1 MNLASVIAEK
11 IRDTQNELENNKLL
25 NMGNNILN
33 PVYEEVSESESE
45 LKNRNIEKK
54 YLTVQYYLK
63 KDFILCPI
71 PGTTKIKIVT
81 DDEKDEN
88 ILTIFFPKDIG
99 ISCFLDNCAHCN
111 YEGKLYISGGIIE
124 NNEKTNSNN
133 NISTNKLFV
142 IDLFQT
148 SLEGENSFITELSP
162 MSHPRNKHSMIGF
175 GEYIYAVGGENS
187 DTVERY
193 DIKNN
198 TWELLNPMINNRS
211 YPNLFIYEGY
221 LYAFF
226 GKNNDGYVKNIERL
240 NLTNPQSQGWEMIL
254 FDNPNEVDVRIYG
267 CALYQVDEL
276 IYFFGG
282 KYLEQDTDGIFF
294 VNMKERLIDRTDN
307 KLKWK
312 ESFRENTLFQLGN
325 RFVQISDGKYY
336 GTYLKVVVE

>member
-1 MNLASVIAEK
+1 MKSGTTKTNINLVSPFSTIYGNTNTQNIIKVNQDSNLGNNTINDSNINKLTFGIKLSNTPNELNAINSQTNINMNNKNELNNNNSISYNAKTQIDINSYADKNKNMNLASVIAEK

-54 YLTVQYYLK
+54 YLTIQYYLK

-133 NISTNKLFV
+133 NIFLR
-142 IDLFQT
+142 I
-148 SLEGENSFITELSP
+148 
-162 MSHPRNKHSMIGF
+162 RNCK
-175 GEYIYAVGGENS
+175 
-187 DTVERY
+187 
-193 DIKNN
+193 K
-198 TWELLNPMINNRS
+198 
-211 YPNLFIYEGY
+211 
-221 LYAFF
+221 
-226 GKNNDGYVKNIERL
+226 
-240 NLTNPQSQGWEMIL
+240 
-254 FDNPNEVDVRIYG
+254 
-267 CALYQVDEL
+267 
-276 IYFFGG
+276 
-282 KYLEQDTDGIFF
+282 
-294 VNMKERLIDRTDN
+294 
-307 KLKWK
+307 
-312 ESFRENTLFQLGN
+312 
-325 RFVQISDGKYY
+325 
-336 GTYLKVVVE
+336 

>member
-1 MNLASVIAEK
+1 
-11 IRDTQNELENNKLL
+11 
-25 NMGNNILN
+25 
-33 PVYEEVSESESE
+33 
-45 LKNRNIEKK
+45 
-54 YLTVQYYLK
+54 
-63 KDFILCPI
+63 
-71 PGTTKIKIVT
+71 
-81 DDEKDEN
+81 
-88 ILTIFFPKDIG
+88 
-99 ISCFLDNCAHCN
+99 
-111 YEGKLYISGGIIE
+111 
-124 NNEKTNSNN
+124 
-133 NISTNKLFV
+133 
-142 IDLFQT
+142 
-148 SLEGENSFITELSP
+148 
-162 MSHPRNKHSMIGF
+162 
-175 GEYIYAVGGENS
+175 
-187 DTVERY
+187 
-193 DIKNN
+193 
-198 TWELLNPMINNRS
+198 MINNRS